1 MRLVNRYILSFF
13 RRYFLLSIMAFASL
27 YLIIDFLEKID
38 KFARNENAVRL
49 CLLYFLNMAPVVL
62 VQMIPLAVLLA
73 VFLAI
78 GTLSRS
84 NELTA
89 IRSGGISLGHV
100 AVPLLGAALA
110 ISLLVLATNEFVVPA
125 TSEHARYIYNVEVK
139 GKQILATQ
147 RGNLW
152 FHNAG
157 QLLHIRLFDDSDQSL
172 HGVIVLGTDENQ
184 QLIHRIDAVRAHF
197 DEQGW
202 TLEEATERD
211 FDPSTG
217 EVTSLHRHASLPLL
231 LDKTP
236 EDFLLSQPRPE
247 EMNFWQLKQISETLK
262 NEGFDNTR
270 YQVDLYA
277 KLATPFSSLVM
288 AFFGLPFAIQ
298 RGRRSNLA
306 MGIGLSI
313 AVGFLFFIIQTV
325 MQAFGYSA
333 TLPPLLSAWGANG
346 IFLLLGF
353 WSLLSTRG

>member
-27 YLIIDFLEKID
+27 YLIIDFLEKVD
-38 KFARNENAVRL
+38 HFARHENPVRL

-100 AVPLLGAALA
+100 AAPLLGAAMT
-110 ISLLVLATNEFVVPA
+110 ISLLVLATNELVVP
-125 TSEHARYIYNVEVK
+125 TTTEQARYIYNVEVK

-157 QLLHIRLFDDSDQSL
+157 QLIHIRLFDDSDQSL
-172 HGVIVLGTDENQ
+172 HGVIVLVTDDDQ
-184 QLIHRIDAVRAHF
+184 QLVHRIDARQARF
-197 DEQGW
+197 DERGW
-202 TLEEATERD
+202 TLEEAIERD
-211 FDPSTG
+211 FDPTSG
-217 EVTSLHRHASLPLL
+217 AVTTLRKHDHLL
-231 LDKTP
+231 LALDKTP
-236 EDFLLSQPRPE
+236 EDFMLSQPKPE
-247 EMNFWQLKQISETLK
+247 EMNFWQLKKISDTLRD
-262 NEGFDNTR
+262 EGFDNTR
-270 YQVDLYA
+270 YLVDLYA
-277 KLATPFSSLVM
+277 KIATPFSSLVM
-288 AFFGLPFAIQ
+288 AFFGIPFAIQ

-306 MGIGLSI
+306 MGIGISI

-346 IFLLLGF
+346 IFLLLGL